1 GQAHPHP
8 AAHRRALP
16 RANGA
21 APRGRVLFAL
31 ICARGALEIAAVL
44 IGGRPWALRAQ
55 PPSSIEKSWYSHRA
69 AVGAAGVCDST
80 SAIRLVVFD
89 LGIAGNAALGRRA
102 FPDRPALV
110 LQQALQFARLKHF
123 ADDVAAAD
131 EFALDVKLRDRGP
144 IGVGLDALAQVVRFE
159 HVQAL

>member
-1 GQAHPHP
+1 GAGGARRAGLYRGRPLENDGQAHPHP

-31 ICARGALEIAAVL
+31 ISAHGALEIAAVL

-80 SAIRLVVFD
+80 CGV
-89 LGIAGNAALGRRA
+89 LGGSGKRR
-102 FPDRPALV
+102 
-110 LQQALQFARLKHF
+110 
-123 ADDVAAAD
+123 
-131 EFALDVKLRDRGP
+131 
-144 IGVGLDALAQVVRFE
+144 VRSTR
-159 HVQAL
+159 VP

>member
-1 GQAHPHP
+1 
-8 AAHRRALP
+8 RRALP

-80 SAIRLVVFD
+80 CAIRLGD
-89 LGIAGNAALGRRA
+89 SGKRRVRS
-102 FPDRPALV
+102 PRVPSP
-110 LQQALQFARLKHF
+110 ARLSPSAGPAVRPPETF
-123 ADDVAAAD
+123 
-131 EFALDVKLRDRGP
+131 RG
-144 IGVGLDALAQVVRFE
+144 
-159 HVQAL
+159 